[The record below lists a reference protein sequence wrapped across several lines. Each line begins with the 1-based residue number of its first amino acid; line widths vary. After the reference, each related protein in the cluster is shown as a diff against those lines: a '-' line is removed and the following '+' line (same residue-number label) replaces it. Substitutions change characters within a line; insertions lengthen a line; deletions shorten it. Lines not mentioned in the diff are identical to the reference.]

1 MNSPSIAT
9 AILQS
14 GHRPTP
20 YRQRGPYRPWY
31 HALLETARRRWLT
44 LWSARP

>member
-14 GHRPTP
+14 GQRPGP
-20 YRQRGPYRPWY
+20 YRQRGPYRAWY
-31 HALLETARRRWLT
+31 HALLVSARRGWLA